1 MGPGGTPFP
10 EAVGAGEEV
19 ARAGTAEED
28 AYVAVVGVACGAAAD
43 DPAAVVGVGVAA
55 AAAAAVAGEE
65 VVVLRTSSLLTR
77 EREKAG
83 NKK

>member
-1 MGPGGTPFP
+1 MVGPGGTPFP

-43 DPAAVVGVGVAA
+43 DPAAVVGVGVGV
-55 AAAAAVAGEE
+55 AAAVAGEE

>member
-43 DPAAVVGVGVAA
+43 DPAAVVGVGVGV
-55 AAAAAVAGEE
+55 AAAVAGEE